1 MIRSNFLCGTCIFM
15 VLLFSGFLSCG
26 QSSDSTEKKTEFT
39 WTNLWSSNANYYGQT
54 ASESLP
60 FVYSDL
66 TMRTA
71 IGWYVSAGG
80 YQLLKEGNFPSEMHV
95 GTGFEFALG
104 KRGTLSL
111 GYNRSFYSKD
121 SPLLQA
127 SNPNSA
133 TVEFGLSHLFQTDI
147 GGDYNFGRED
157 DFFVTLTNSKIVSL
171 HSFTARDILY
181 IKPNISVTAGTQ
193 RFYTSYIEE
202 SRKRPGLGGILNG
215 KNPTEEEVTYTETTV
230 TSTDFTMLS
239 YNFQLPVIWQ
249 YGNGSFL
256 LSYQLSLL
264 SKDVQSEARKNSFLN
279 IGYFYQF

>member
-1 MIRSNFLCGTCIFM
+1 MIQSSFFCSTCLFV
-15 VLLFSGFLSCG
+15 VLLLSGPVSKA
-26 QSSDSTEKKTEFT
+26 QTSDSTAQKTTFT

-54 ASESLP
+54 AGESLP
-60 FVYSDL
+60 FVYTDL
-66 TMRTA
+66 TLRTP

-80 YQLLKEGNFPSEMHV
+80 YQLLKEGNFPSELHV

-104 KRGTLSL
+104 SKGTLNV

-133 TVEFGLSHLFQTDI
+133 TVELGLTHLFQTDL
-147 GGDYNFGRED
+147 GADYNFGQED
-157 DFFVTLTNSKIVSL
+157 DFFVTLTNSKIVPL
-171 HSFTARDILY
+171 HSFTAKDILY

-202 SRKRPGLGGILNG
+202 TQKHPGLGSILNG
-215 KNPTEEEVTYTETTV
+215 KNPTQQEVTYTETTV
-230 TSTDFTMLS
+230 ISTDFTLLS

-256 LSYQLSLL
+256 ASYQLSLL
-264 SKDVQSEARKNSFLN
+264 GKEVQSEARKNSFFN
-279 IGYFYQF
+279 VGYFYQF